1 MAARNPNLCD
11 HANEFNQTKASCSED
26 MGGGWNTCDD
36 EPTNRPVGGRPD
48 HDNKTICLECWQ
60 NVLADMPV
68 GLHYDTTIKATFG
81 NLAYRRTAWLG
92 NQEWILQDNAIV
104 REVDN
109 CINSTQTLLC
119 KYCVLDEIAQWR
131 RCESNQNYANAMMA
145 MTGRSQFAEDGHT
158 NTCVCRKKYMTHPYY
173 FLECLRDA
181 LDDRV
186 LTATRNK
193 DWLDTIAH
201 TASGERRIVSDE
213 WQTQRFDQ
221 NMTIPC
227 RCGRDIDRHDRHILA
242 STPRATFCLACNGT
256 KMWPANILPPPH
268 EIRSSRARL
277 PISTLRYPLQTE
289 TGNVLNT
296 LELGLHPDAG
306 TVRRPS

>member
-1 MAARNPNLCD
+1 
-11 HANEFNQTKASCSED
+11 

-68 GLHYDTTIKATFG
+68 GLHYDTTIKATVG

-131 RCESNQNYANAMMA
+131 RCESNQIYANAMMA
-145 MTGRSQFAEDGHT
+145 MTGRSQFAEDDHT
-158 NTCVCRKKYMTHPYY
+158 NTC
-173 FLECLRDA
+173 
-181 LDDRV
+181 
-186 LTATRNK
+186 

-213 WQTQRFDQ
+213 WQTQRFDN

-242 STPRATFCLACNGT
+242 SAPRATFCLACNGT

-277 PISTLRYPLQTE
+277 PISTLRYPLQTD
-289 TGNVLNT
+289 TGNTLNT